1 MTSECLRSNV
11 TSSTRPALA
20 RTNEPARAGCE
31 VTIYA
36 RARLPTRHGDLWI
49 ASFIDESGK
58 TIDDVAIVR
67 GEPRGAIGVPTR
79 LHSECLTGDVFGS
92 VRCDCR
98 DQLEL
103 ALGRI
108 ATVETGVILYLRQE
122 GRGIGIAQKVR
133 AYALQEGG
141 LDTVE
146 ANLHLGFDDDLR
158 DYALA
163 AAMLR
168 ALGVAS
174 IDLHTNNLRKIEGLG
189 AGGIEVRQ
197 RMAIVAAPRQENLCY
212 LMTKRVRSGHLL

>member
-1 MTSECLRSNV
+1 MTSECLQPNV
-11 TSSTRPALA
+11 TSSTRSAVAL
-20 RTNEPARAGCE
+20 TNEPVRASCA
-31 VTIYA
+31 VAIYA
-36 RARLPTRHGDLWI
+36 RARLPTRRGDLWI
-49 ASFIDESGK
+49 ASFVDESGK
-58 TIDDVAIVR
+58 TFDDVAIVR

-103 ALGRI
+103 ALDRI
-108 ATVETGVILYLRQE
+108 AAAETGVILYLRQE

-174 IDLHTNNLRKIEGLG
+174 VDLHTNNLRKIEGLG

-197 RMAIVAAPRQENLCY
+197 RMAIVAAPRQENLYY